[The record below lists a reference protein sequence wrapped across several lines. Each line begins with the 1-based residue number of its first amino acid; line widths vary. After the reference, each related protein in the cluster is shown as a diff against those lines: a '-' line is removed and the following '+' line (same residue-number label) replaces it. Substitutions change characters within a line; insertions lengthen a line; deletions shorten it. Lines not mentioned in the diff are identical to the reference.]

1 MVRKVKRKTRLTK
14 AQWQALIER
23 FEQSGLDTEQFCQQA
38 CIPSHRF
45 RWWRARLSKQGS
57 TAPFIELSP
66 PQAVPLWDVE
76 LELGGAVILR
86 LRRC

>member
-1 MVRKVKRKTRLTK
+1 MAGKIKRKTRRTK
-14 AQWQALIER
+14 AEWQALIEK
-23 FEQSGLDTEQFCQQA
+23 FEQSGLDAEQFCQQVR
-38 CIPSHRF
+38 IPSHRF
-45 RWWRARLSKQGS
+45 HWWQARLSKQGS

-66 PQAVPLWDVE
+66 PQAAPLWDVE